1 MREVEIPAGVERNG
15 RPLRDAEPQGANHCG
30 NARLQCLRRKTICHA
45 RSLGRCQPEK
55 TMNFKNDGATIIL
68 AICGV
73 VTLLR
78 EAALMAGWL

>member
-1 MREVEIPAGVERNG
+1 
-15 RPLRDAEPQGANHCG
+15 
-30 NARLQCLRRKTICHA
+30 
-45 RSLGRCQPEK
+45 
-55 TMNFKNDGATIIL
+55 MNFKNDGATIIL